1 MRKGNPMNETSEKI
15 LDILEGQDRP
25 ISGEKISEMTG
36 ITRSAVWKN
45 INELKELGYSIE
57 STKSKGYE
65 LKESTP
71 RLVPHEIKKYL
82 KTDFIG
88 KDIRYFRNTPST
100 TWVAKDLCSKED
112 AENFNGTILI
122 AEEQTGGVG
131 RLGRAWFSPSGG
143 IWTTI
148 ILKPTIPID
157 KLFFVTMSASIAVA
171 RTIRRMYDIGA
182 LIKWPN
188 DIYIGDKKVSGIL
201 LELAAEADQI
211 HYCLLGIGIDA
222 NIKPED
228 LQCSLQTPITS
239 LNIEI
244 GHDIDRAKFL
254 ATMLGEFERR
264 YKLVEEGEY
273 KAISREWKSLSLTL
287 EKRVRITTPRR
298 TFEGEAIDLDEYGA
312 LIIKKDNGKIERILS
327 GDCTPI

>member
-1 MRKGNPMNETSEKI
+1 MNETSEKI
-15 LDILEGQDRP
+15 LEILERQSGP

-71 RLVPHEIKKYL
+71 KLLPHEIKKYL

-88 KDIRYFRNTPST
+88 KDIRYFKNTPST
-100 TWVAKDLCSKED
+100 TWVAKDLCSKKD

-312 LIIKKDNGKIERILS
+312 LIIKKDNGKVERILS

>member
-1 MRKGNPMNETSEKI
+1 MNETSEKI
-15 LDILEGQDRP
+15 LEILERQSGP

-57 STKSKGYE
+57 SSKPKGYE

-71 RLVPHEIKKYL
+71 KLLPHEIKKYL

-88 KDIRYFRNTPST
+88 KDIRYFKNTPST
-100 TWVAKDLCSKED
+100 TWVAKDLCSKKD
-112 AENFNGTILI
+112 AENFNATILI

-298 TFEGEAIDLDEYGA
+298 TVEGEAIDLDEYGA
-312 LIIKKDNGKIERILS
+312 LIIKKDNGKVERILS

>member
-1 MRKGNPMNETSEKI
+1 MNETTEKI
-15 LDILEGQDRP
+15 LDILETQEDP
-25 ISGEKISEMTG
+25 ISGEKISDMLG

-45 INELKELGYSIE
+45 INELKDLGYSIE
-57 STKSKGYE
+57 SSKTSGYK
-65 LKESTP
+65 LRTTTT
-71 RLVPHEIKKYL
+71 RLLPHEIKKHL

-143 IWTTI
+143 IWLTI
-148 ILKPTIPID
+148 ILKPSIPID
-157 KLFFVTMSASIAVA
+157 KLFFVTMAASIAVA

-222 NIKPED
+222 NIKTED
-228 LQCSLQTPITS
+228 LQSSMQTPITS
-239 LNIEI
+239 LNIEL
-244 GHDIDRAKFL
+244 GHDIDRAAFL
-254 ATMLGEFERR
+254 ATMLGELERR
-264 YKLVEEGEY
+264 YKLIEEGEY

-312 LIIKKDNGKIERILS
+312 LIIKKDNGKVERILS

>member
-1 MRKGNPMNETSEKI
+1 MNETSEKI
-15 LDILEGQDRP
+15 LEILERQDRP

-71 RLVPHEIKKYL
+71 RLLPHEIKKYL

-88 KDIRYFRNTPST
+88 KDIRYFKNTPST

-244 GHDIDRAKFL
+244 GQDIDRAKFL

>member
-1 MRKGNPMNETSEKI
+1 MNETSEKI

>member
-1 MRKGNPMNETSEKI
+1 MNETSEKI
-15 LDILEGQDRP
+15 LEILERQDGP
-25 ISGEKISEMTG
+25 VSGEKISELTG

-71 RLVPHEIKKYL
+71 KLLPHEIKKYL

-88 KDIRYFRNTPST
+88 KDIRYFKNTPST

-239 LNIEI
+239 LNLEI

-264 YKLVEEGEY
+264 YKLIEEGEY

-312 LIIKKDNGKIERILS
+312 LIIKKDNGKVERILS